1 VSGEKRDPGDK
12 IIALRMLAFDLFAED
27 GGFRLGA
34 LHGCA
39 RTEAADDGESV
50 APTVG
55 FFAERK
61 RKVKINAAAGSEDGG
76 EVKRSGEN
84 ADDRDR
90 GVVDSQRAADDGR
103 VGGEAALP
111 KTVTEKDG
119 LGTVPFAFLSVEE
132 PAKLR
137 LHAEKREKIFRNGNA
152 GEALRFTLAGE
163 FAVSHAVESKIGG
176 HVGERLIVDA
186 QIEEVVYL
194 DGCDG
199 EAALPIVPMIGNPH
213 EAGGVAE
220 RQGADEKGVD
230 DAEDGAAGADAE
242 TDDENGEG
250 SEAEVAAEGAEGV
263 LEVARKGVQPADGAE
278 KAGWLHWLRKIGHES
293 LPGGSRIR
301 DDGEAEKVT
310 REFRLTW
317 WDEDKKFLLEEKSER
332 EPGESSGEKRK
343 TWEKGRPSAGDALGD
358 KSIN

>member
-1 VSGEKRDPGDK
+1 VRGEKREPGDK

-34 LHGCA
+34 FDRCA
-39 RTEAADDGESV
+39 RTKAADEGESV

-76 EVKRSGEN
+76 EVKRRGKN
-84 ADDRDR
+84 ADDGDR
-90 GVVDSQRAADDGR
+90 GIVESERAADDGR

-111 KTVTEKDG
+111 KTTTEKDG

-132 PAKLR
+132 PAELR

-163 FAVSHAVESKIGG
+163 LAVSHAIESKIGG
-176 HVGERLIVDA
+176 HVGEGLIVGA

-199 EAALPIVPMIGNPH
+199 EAALAIVPMIGNPH

-220 RQGADEKGVD
+220 RQGADEEGVD

-242 TDDENGEG
+242 TDDENGES
-250 SEAEVAAEGAEGV
+250 SEAEVAAEGTKGV
-263 LEVARKGVQPADGAE
+263 LEVAGKRVQPADGAE
-278 KAGWLHWLRKIGHES
+278 QAGWLLWLLKIGHES

-301 DDGEAEKVT
+301 DDGQAERSRGK
-310 REFRLTW
+310 FRLTR
-317 WDEDKKFLLEEKSER
+317 WDEDKKFLFEENQSVSRER
-332 EPGESSGEKRK
+332 VRG
-343 TWEKGRPSAGDALGD
+343 
-358 KSIN
+358 